1 MSDPVPL
8 QAVVKKGFFKSIHD
22 AIRTALKWLE
32 AWTQFLDDPKG
43 KFSYKRGSGV
53 VALVT
58 SIIFAFKGDVTL
70 ALLYF
75 AGAVA
80 IAIVC
85 GLTKT

>member
-1 MSDPVPL
+1 MSDPVPV
-8 QAVVKKGFFKSIHD
+8 QAVVKKGFFKSVHD
-22 AIRTALKWLE
+22 ALRTAWKWLE
-32 AWTQFLDDPKG
+32 NFFQFLDDPAG

-58 SIIFAFKGDVTL
+58 SIIFAWHGAFEY
-70 ALLYF
+70 ALIYF

-85 GLTKT
+85 AVTKT